1 MEVNLVKRFFTAII
15 TTCLFTFL
23 FSVSLTDII
32 NSARENDREYLIAV
46 ETYEQAV
53 EDHEKSLIEA
63 KTERE
68 ELIAEQ
74 SFLNSKKSYRNS
86 LLKFYQDIVT
96 LYYSAIDQMLDL
108 KIKENSLKLAEMDL
122 NDKKTLHERGIITY
136 EELEDASISYEKA
149 KLDLEKTNFEYE
161 KTLED
166 LKWRTSIS
174 ADVFSTSTLIL
185 SPGGLPSSRTFL
197 ESDLDVKIKEIALEV
212 AKLNLEMAE
221 SSYDTEKAE
230 RELKN
235 ARRQL
240 DIARRNSMK
249 NYEEKLFNL
258 KYLYENLLIARRAY
272 ELERKNLENAR
283 KKYEKGIISEKEY
296 MISLNQLL
304 SKERALFQAEKSYML
319 SLIDFLINS
328 GLEDPFMKMRR

>member
-185 SPGGLPSSRTFL
+185 SPDELPSSRTFL

-249 NYEEKLFNL
+249 NYEEKVFNL

>member
-1 MEVNLVKRFFTAII
+1 VKRFFTAII

-68 ELIAEQ
+68 KLIAEQ

-249 NYEEKLFNL
+249 NYEEKVFNL

>member
-1 MEVNLVKRFFTAII
+1 
-15 TTCLFTFL
+15 
-23 FSVSLTDII
+23 
-32 NSARENDREYLIAV
+32 
-46 ETYEQAV
+46 
-53 EDHEKSLIEA
+53 EA

-149 KLDLEKTNFEYE
+149 KLDLKKTNFEYE

-185 SPGGLPSSRTFL
+185 SPDELPSSRTFL

-249 NYEEKLFNL
+249 NYEEKVFNL

>member
-1 MEVNLVKRFFTAII
+1 MKRLSTAVI
-15 TTCLFTFL
+15 TICLFTFL

-32 NSARENDREYLIAV
+32 NSARENDREYLIVV
-46 ETYEQAV
+46 ETYEQAI

-68 ELIAEQ
+68 RLMAEQ

-122 NDKKTLHERGIITY
+122 NDKKTLHEKGIITY

-174 ADVFSTSTLIL
+174 TDVLSTSTLIL
-185 SPGGLPSSRTFL
+185 SPDELPSSRTFL

-212 AKLNLEMAE
+212 AKLNLEMAKTE
-221 SSYDTEKAE
+221 SSYDIEKAE

-249 NYEEKLFNL
+249 NYEEKIFNL

-272 ELERKNLENAR
+272 ELEKKNLENAR
-283 KKYEKGIISEKEY
+283 RKYEKGIISEKEY
-296 MISLNQLL
+296 MVSLNQLL
-304 SKERALFQAEKSYML
+304 SKEKALFQAEKSYML

>member
-1 MEVNLVKRFFTAII
+1 MKRFFTAII

-68 ELIAEQ
+68 KLIAEQ

-185 SPGGLPSSRTFL
+185 SPDELPSSRTFL

-240 DIARRNSMK
+240 DIARRNSMR
-249 NYEEKLFNL
+249 NYEEKVFNL

>member
-1 MEVNLVKRFFTAII
+1 MKRFFTAII

-185 SPGGLPSSRTFL
+185 SPGGLPSSCTFL

-249 NYEEKLFNL
+249 NYEEKVFNL

>member
-1 MEVNLVKRFFTAII
+1 MKRFFTAII

-68 ELIAEQ
+68 KLIAEQ

-185 SPGGLPSSRTFL
+185 SPGGLPSSCTFL

-249 NYEEKLFNL
+249 NYEEKVFNL

>member
-1 MEVNLVKRFFTAII
+1 MKRLFIAII

-23 FSVSLTDII
+23 FSASLTDII
-32 NSARENDREYLIAV
+32 NNARENDREYLIAV

-174 ADVFSTSTLIL
+174 ADVFSTSTLML
-185 SPGGLPSSRTFL
+185 SPGELPSSRTFL

-221 SSYDTEKAE
+221 SSYDTDKAE

-249 NYEEKLFNL
+249 NYEKKVFNL

-283 KKYEKGIISEKEY
+283 KKYEKGIISEREY

-328 GLEDPFMKMRR
+328 GFEDPFMKMRR

>member
-1 MEVNLVKRFFTAII
+1 MKRFFTAII

-68 ELIAEQ
+68 KLIAEQ

-185 SPGGLPSSRTFL
+185 SPDELPSSRTFL

-249 NYEEKLFNL
+249 NYEEKVFNL

>member
-1 MEVNLVKRFFTAII
+1 MKRFFTAII

-68 ELIAEQ
+68 KLIAEQ

-185 SPGGLPSSRTFL
+185 SPDGLPSSRTFL

-249 NYEEKLFNL
+249 NYEEKVFNL

>member
-1 MEVNLVKRFFTAII
+1 VKRFFTAII

-68 ELIAEQ
+68 KLIAEQ

-185 SPGGLPSSRTFL
+185 SPDELPSSRTFL

-249 NYEEKLFNL
+249 NYEEKVFNL